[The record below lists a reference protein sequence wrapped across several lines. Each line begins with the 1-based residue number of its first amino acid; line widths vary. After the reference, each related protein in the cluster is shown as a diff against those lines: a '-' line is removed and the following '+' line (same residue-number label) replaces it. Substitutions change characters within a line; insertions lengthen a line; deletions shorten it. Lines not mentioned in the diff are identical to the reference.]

1 MKKFSVDEIIEA
13 IKNSDKSEKIENIT
27 PDGKFE
33 VELEHLGEG
42 GGIPD
47 ADSETAGTEIKNLPV
62 PIPSGEDPLEKP
74 EGEGK
79 DLPSEEEEV
88 GTEERPI
95 SEAEKKLFAKLLL
108 VIIFPLLPGPGKG
121 ADGSEDPKS
130 KVYREWD
137 YFFPELGEEPN
148 EAIIHNHTEAK
159 KYKNNLIHVAYS
171 ILKQYGEF
179 SSCINKIKIRATEIG
194 GKFYTVRVRRTVGKE
209 NKLTIW
215 MYNDDHKK
223 FIEKHK
229 YDFPESVTIS
239 ENAPKLLPKS

>member
-1 MKKFSVDEIIEA
+1 MKKFTVDEIIEA
-13 IKNSDKSEKIENIT
+13 IETSDKSKKIENIT
-27 PDGKFE
+27 PEGKFE

-42 GGIPD
+42 GGILDP
-47 ADSETAGTEIKNLPV
+47 DSETGASEIKNLPT
-62 PIPSGEDPLEKP
+62 PIPDPDQDIPSDGKDFPLE
-74 EGEGK
+74 
-79 DLPSEEEEV
+79 DEEV
-88 GTEERPI
+88 GTEDRPL
-95 SEAEKKLFAKLLL
+95 SESEKKLFAKLLL
-108 VIIFPLLPGPGKG
+108 VIIFPLIPGPGKG
-121 ADGSEDPKS
+121 AGGSEDPKS

-137 YFFPELGEEPN
+137 YFFPELGEEPE
-148 EAIIHNHTEAK
+148 EAIIHNHAEAK

-209 NKLTIW
+209 NKMTIW
-215 MYNDDHKK
+215 MYNEDHEK

-239 ENAPKLLPKS
+239 QNAPKALPKA